1 MGNILHETGAM
12 RLAKYLANA
21 GVASRRKCEELISE
35 GRVTVDGVG
44 VCTPVC
50 EVVPGK
56 NVVCFEGREITLPE
70 YQYFV
75 LNKPCGYTCTSSD
88 PHAELVI
95 YDLLPEDMRQLNY
108 VGRLDRETEGLM
120 ILTNDGELIQGIT
133 HPSHEV
139 EKRYIADCRGYLS
152 DRGGR
157 AMVNGL
163 YDDGEF
169 LKAKHVS
176 ELSATD
182 DGVMLEIVLT
192 EGRKREVRR
201 LCRAVGLRVMRLA
214 RVAVGNI
221 TLGKLPSGEYRPL
234 TDEELAGLRRLV
246 FGK

>member
-1 MGNILHETGAM
+1 MGIISHENGAM

-21 GVASRRKCEELISE
+21 GVASRRKCEELIAE

-56 NVVCFEGREITLPE
+56 NVVCFEGRKITIPE
-70 YQYFV
+70 FQYFA
-75 LNKPCGYTCTSSD
+75 LNKPCGYTCTASD
-88 PHAELVI
+88 PHAERVI
-95 YDLLPEDMRQLNY
+95 YDLLPENMRHLNY
-108 VGRLDRETEGLM
+108 VGRLDRDTEGLM

-139 EKRYIADCRGYLS
+139 EKRYVADCRGYLS
-152 DRGGR
+152 DRAGV
-157 AMVNGL
+157 AMVTGL

-176 ELSATD
+176 ELRTTD
-182 DGVMLEIVLT
+182 GGVMLEVILT

-201 LCRAVGLRVMRLA
+201 LCSAVGLHVMRLA
-214 RVAVGNI
+214 RVSVGNI
-221 TLGKLPSGEYRPL
+221 SLGKLPSGEYRPL
-234 TDEELAGLRRLV
+234 TDEELAGLRQLV